1 MESDIQKHNPFWRSL
16 LFSLSLISVLW
27 VVKFYEILMGVS
39 FVEYGILPKQLIGLR
54 GILLSPFIHGDLGH
68 LFSNS
73 IPCFILMIVLFNT
86 YDRVAFSVVFII
98 HIFSGLLV
106 WIFAPYGGSHIG
118 ISGII
123 YGIAGFL
130 IGSGIFR
137 KDRRSLSI
145 ALVVTF
151 LYGSMVGGFIPQ
163 EGISWQGHLYGAA
176 VGVIVAFWL
185 RKKKLD
191 DDDLN
196 FIDEDEPEKHF
207 FE

>member
-1 MESDIQKHNPFWRSL
+1 
-16 LFSLSLISVLW
+16 
-27 VVKFYEILMGVS
+27 
-39 FVEYGILPKQLIGLR
+39 
-54 GILLSPFIHGDLGH
+54 
-68 LFSNS
+68 
-73 IPCFILMIVLFNT
+73 MIVLFNT